1 MYEKERFK
9 EDVNK
14 IQNVFDEFQIKYL
27 DLECVFRKVRDE
39 YVFEIFMLQMEWFE
53 SRESFGKEKQNLE
66 ECL

>member
-1 MYEKERFK
+1 MYEKERFE
-9 EDVNK
+9 EDVKK

-53 SRESFGKEKQNLE
+53 S
-66 ECL
+66 